1 MSFPYTLNV
10 PNPPD
15 NPSGD
20 VGNIK
25 TNTNSISGLIA
36 VDHIGFNVLHGGAHD
51 QVQLKEVA
59 GSSPP
64 AGLIGTGFETLYSQ
78 VVANPIAS
86 GELFVVRGASATG
99 IQLTATGN
107 LPSGLPVGAMPGAS
121 YLPGGL
127 FVYWGTG
134 TTTGHSTLI
143 VFPFGGFPNNC
154 FVVIPI
160 AITDNGNFITSAIIS
175 TEAEATVTTNTST
188 PFVSFNYI
196 AIGN

>member
-1 MSFPYTLNV
+1 MSFLYTLNV
-10 PNPPD
+10 PNPPN
-15 NPSGD
+15 NPSSD
-20 VGNIK
+20 VGNMQ
-25 TNTNSISGLIA
+25 TNTNSIAGLIA
-36 VDHIGFNVLHGGAHD
+36 VDHIGFGILHGGAHD
-51 QVQLKEVA
+51 QVQLKEVG

-78 VVANPIAS
+78 VVANPIDS
-86 GELFVVRGASATG
+86 GELFFVRGASATG

-107 LPSGLPVGAMPGAS
+107 LASGLPVSAMPGAS

-134 TTTGHSTLI
+134 VTTGHSTA
-143 VFPFGGFPNNC
+143 VTFPFSGFPNNC

-160 AITDNGNFITSAIIS
+160 AISDNGNFITSATFLTKTAFS
-175 TEAEATVTTNTST
+175 LNTNSST
-188 PFVSFNYI
+188 PFVNFNYI